1 MNKDTKN
8 NLKIE
13 FLKKAKIL
21 SSLGINGI
29 YLDLKRK
36 KLSLDRSGTYWNS
49 FNTCDFSFK
58 LNLWYS
64 I

>member
-36 KLSLDRSGTYWNS
+36 KIFQNNNNFIYIG
-49 FNTCDFSFK
+49 
-58 LNLWYS
+58 

>member
-13 FLKKAKIL
+13 FLKRAKIL

-36 KLSLDRSGTYWNS
+36 KIFQEILQNSQKTCKENSSLI
-49 FNTCDFSFK
+49 
-58 LNLWYS
+58 L
-64 I
+64 